1 MKYVSLRPSDTDN
14 TYEPMYDHTLDT
26 SDIGDDVITT
36 TPMPDLDGLVHHQQG
51 HVVARLDQPAESA
64 FFSGLHRHANIAMP

>member
-51 HVVARLDQPAESA
+51 HVVAISCNGIDL
-64 FFSGLHRHANIAMP
+64 GLYMSHVRHST